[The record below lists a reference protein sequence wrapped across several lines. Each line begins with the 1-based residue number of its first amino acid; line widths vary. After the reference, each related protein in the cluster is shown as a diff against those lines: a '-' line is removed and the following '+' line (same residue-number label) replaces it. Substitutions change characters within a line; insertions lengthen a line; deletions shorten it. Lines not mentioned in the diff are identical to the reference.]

1 MKMNHPD
8 SQLKS
13 RKTVGENRQS
23 IGVFRG
29 KRKGMTLI
37 EVVVSLAL
45 FSILAIPVAGLVNGS
60 ISLNKKAEVKQ
71 QATLLGQSI
80 LEELASVDKLLVGI
94 NNLFGK
100 GDVEILGADSC
111 DESQYCIKELMKN
124 EFNINLNF
132 NFLSENK
139 DDELESFSIQSLLN
153 EQTEEPNL
161 YIEFSNNSIDV
172 KIQKILSSLNVKDKT
187 QVSIFIDSSN
197 KVSLQVT
204 SKNNKVSSYALDEE
218 LTNGKIFIKMKTK
231 NQNHAVKEIAIHNDG
246 TFVLQ
251 GCLENK
257 DAGGHELI
265 SKVKVIPENKG
276 YIKVLTDNDK
286 CAFSE
291 DNGSNPISLQVTNSF
306 DLFEID
312 LSVYKKDSTDLLFK
326 GTRVLPL
333 KFE

>member
-1 MKMNHPD
+1 MNHPD

-45 FSILAIPVAGLVNGS
+45 FSILAIPVAGVVNGS

-100 GDVEILGADSC
+100 ADVEILGADSC
-111 DESQYCIKELMKN
+111 DESQYCIKELEIN
-124 EFNINLNF
+124 GLNVNLNF

-139 DDELESFSIQSLLN
+139 DDELESFSLQSLLN

-187 QVSIFIDSSN
+187 QVSIFIDYSN

-204 SKNNKVSSYALDEE
+204 SKNNKVSSYTLDEE
-218 LTNGKIFIKMKTK
+218 LTDGKIFIQMKTN

-251 GCLENK
+251 GCLNNK

-265 SKVKVIPENKG
+265 SKVNVIPENKG

-286 CAFSE
+286 CLFSE
-291 DNGSNPISLQVTNSF
+291 DNGSNPIPPQVTNSF